1 MKRNE
6 HTIQREFASVPAI
19 YRERGLAAV
28 ILYLVCSRYEH
39 GMNIRSMDTDAE
51 MRRTLRE
58 LEADRSIVIYK
69 VKMAKSAHNRRQV
82 TVLQVIPTPDGRGRF
97 DRIAGTEKISARA

>member
-6 HTIQREFASVPAI
+6 HTIHREIASVPDC

-39 GMNIRSMDTDAE
+39 GMNILSMETDAA

-58 LEADRSIVIYK
+58 LEADRSII
-69 VKMAKSAHNRRQV
+69 
-82 TVLQVIPTPDGRGRF
+82 VLQGEDGEVRPESQAGKRPANHPDPRW
-97 DRIAGTEKISARA
+97 ARPLRRPRPCLGSKS

>member
-6 HTIQREFASVPAI
+6 HTIHREIASVPAL

-39 GMNIRSMDTDAE
+39 GMNIRSMETDAA

-58 LEADRSIVIYK
+58 LEADRSVIVHK
-69 VKMAKSAHNRRQV
+69 VKMARSARNRRQV
-82 TVLQVIPTPDGRGRF
+82 TVLQIIPTPDGRGRF
-97 DRIAGTEKISARA
+97 DRIGDAA

>member
-6 HTIQREFASVPAI
+6 HTIQREFASVPDC
-19 YRERGLAAV
+19 YRERGLATV

-39 GMNIRSMDTDAE
+39 GMNILSMETDAA

-58 LEADRSIVIYK
+58 LEAAGSVIVHK
-69 VKMAKSAHNRRQV
+69 VKMAKSARNRRQV
-82 TVLQVIPTPDGRGRF
+82 SVLQIIPTPDGRGRF
-97 DRIAGTEKISARA
+97 DRIARTA